1 MVQKDELLKD
11 LRNDLSFEEEIIV
24 KITDFYKALGWRHA
38 MKKEHHKDTEAGL
51 DILKNESKK
60 HAGLIK
66 EMISYVEGND
76 KSEF

>member
-1 MVQKDELLKD
+1 
-11 LRNDLSFEEEIIV
+11 
-24 KITDFYKALGWRHA
+24 
-38 MKKEHHKDTEAGL
+38 MKKEHHKDTEARL
-51 DILKNESKK
+51 DILKDESKK